1 MAGLRL
7 VVSAF
12 PLIPDKEM
20 GPRIAGVSD
29 SPRGATDGHRHV
41 VDDLHVV
48 VGRRLRAAGM
58 RYSRSRY
65 AVVQVLAAAGRPL
78 TLPEILDG
86 EPDAGRVLAQSSAY
100 RNLGELVDA
109 AVVRRVDSGDDH
121 ARFEL
126 HESLTGHHHHLVC
139 DACGRIDDFE
149 VSDEFEQRVA
159 DLADLAAERGFR
171 VDAHRFD
178 MVGRCADCR

>member
-1 MAGLRL
+1 
-7 VVSAF
+7 
-12 PLIPDKEM
+12 
-20 GPRIAGVSD
+20 
-29 SPRGATDGHRHV
+29 
-41 VDDLHVV
+41 
-48 VGRRLRAAGM
+48 M

-65 AVVQVLAAAGRPL
+65 AVVQILAGAGRPL
-78 TLPEILDG
+78 TLPEILEGDVG
-86 EPDAGRVLAQSSAY
+86 GGQVLAQSSAY
-100 RNLGELVDA
+100 RNLGELVEA

-139 DACGRIDDFE
+139 DACVRIDDFE

-159 DLADLAAERGFR
+159 ELAELAADRGFR

-178 MVGRCADCR
+178 MVGLCSDCH

>member
-1 MAGLRL
+1 MPNVPDSTAG
-7 VVSAF
+7 S
-12 PLIPDKEM
+12 PD
-20 GPRIAGVSD
+20 RSQDAG
-29 SPRGATDGHRHV
+29 DGTHRHV

-48 VGRRLRAAGM
+48 VGRRLRVGGM

-65 AVVQVLAAAGRPL
+65 AVVQTLAGAGRPL

-86 EPDAGRVLAQSSAY
+86 DVGGDQVLAQSSAY
-100 RNLGELVDA
+100 RNLGELVEA
-109 AVVRRVDSGDDH
+109 AVVRRVDSGDAH

-149 VSDEFEQRVA
+149 VSDEFEQRVVE
-159 DLADLAAERGFR
+159 LAEQAAARGFR

-178 MVGRCADCR
+178 MVGLCSDCH

>member
-1 MAGLRL
+1 MPDSSTGVPDALPDAGT
-7 VVSAF
+7 A
-12 PLIPDKEM
+12 
-20 GPRIAGVSD
+20 SD
-29 SPRGATDGHRHV
+29 RHHHV
-41 VDDLHVV
+41 ADDLHVV
-48 VGRRLRAAGM
+48 VGRRLRVGGM

-65 AVVQVLAAAGRPL
+65 MVVQILAAAGRPL
-78 TLPEILDG
+78 ALPEILDAG
-86 EPDAGRVLAQSSAY
+86 SVDRGAGGGPGAGRDLAQSSAY

-139 DACGRIDDFE
+139 DACGRIDDFD
-149 VSDEFEQRVA
+149 VPDEFEQRVA

>member
-1 MAGLRL
+1 MPDVPDSTAG
-7 VVSAF
+7 S
-12 PLIPDKEM
+12 PDRSQDP
-20 GPRIAGVSD
+20 G
-29 SPRGATDGHRHV
+29 DGTHRHV
-41 VDDLHVV
+41 VDALHVV
-48 VGRRLRAAGM
+48 VGRRLRVGGM

-65 AVVQVLAAAGRPL
+65 AVVQILAGAGRPL
-78 TLPEILDG
+78 TLPEILEGDVG
-86 EPDAGRVLAQSSAY
+86 GGQVLAQSSAY
-100 RNLGELVDA
+100 RNLGELGEA

-149 VSDEFEQRVA
+149 VSDEFEQRVFE
-159 DLADLAAERGFR
+159 LAELAADRGFR

-178 MVGRCADCR
+178 MVGLCSDCH

>member
-1 MAGLRL
+1 MPDVPDSTAG
-7 VVSAF
+7 S
-12 PLIPDKEM
+12 PD
-20 GPRIAGVSD
+20 RSQDAG
-29 SPRGATDGHRHV
+29 DGIHRHL
-41 VDDLHVV
+41 VDDLNVV
-48 VGRRLRAAGM
+48 VGRRLRVGGM

-65 AVVQVLAAAGRPL
+65 AVVQILAGAGRPL

-86 EPDAGRVLAQSSAY
+86 DVGGGQVLAQSSAY
-100 RNLGELVDA
+100 RNLGELVEA

-149 VSDEFEQRVA
+149 VSDEFEQRVVE
-159 DLADLAAERGFR
+159 LAELAADRGFR

-178 MVGRCADCR
+178 MVGLCADCH

>member
-1 MAGLRL
+1 MPNVPDSTAG
-7 VVSAF
+7 S
-12 PLIPDKEM
+12 PD
-20 GPRIAGVSD
+20 RSQDAG
-29 SPRGATDGHRHV
+29 DGTHRHV
-41 VDDLHVV
+41 VADLHVV
-48 VGRRLRAAGM
+48 VGRRLRVGGM

-65 AVVQVLAAAGRPL
+65 AVVQTLAGAGRPL

-86 EPDAGRVLAQSSAY
+86 DVGGDQVLAQSSAY
-100 RNLGELVDA
+100 RNLGELVEA

-149 VSDEFEQRVA
+149 VSDEFEQRVVE
-159 DLADLAAERGFR
+159 LAELAADRGFR

-178 MVGRCADCR
+178 MVGLCADCH

>member
-1 MAGLRL
+1 
-7 VVSAF
+7 
-12 PLIPDKEM
+12 
-20 GPRIAGVSD
+20 
-29 SPRGATDGHRHV
+29 
-41 VDDLHVV
+41 
-48 VGRRLRAAGM
+48 M

-65 AVVQVLAAAGRPL
+65 AVVQILAAAGRPL
-78 TLPEILDG
+78 TLPEILEG
-86 EPDAGRVLAQSSAY
+86 DAGSERVLAQSSAY

-109 AVVRRVDSGDDH
+109 SVVRRVDSGDDH

-139 DACGRIDDFE
+139 DACGRIDDFD

-159 DLADLAAERGFR
+159 DLAEMAAERGFR

>member
-1 MAGLRL
+1 M
-7 VVSAF
+7 
-12 PLIPDKEM
+12 IPDV
-20 GPRIAGVSD
+20 PDSTAG
-29 SPRGATDGHRHV
+29 SPDRSQDAGDGTHRHV

-48 VGRRLRAAGM
+48 VGRRLRVGGM

-65 AVVQVLAAAGRPL
+65 AVVQILAGAGRPL

-86 EPDAGRVLAQSSAY
+86 DVGAGQVLAQSSAY
-100 RNLGELVDA
+100 RNLGELVEA

-139 DACGRIDDFE
+139 DACGRIEDFE
-149 VSDEFEQRVA
+149 VSDEFEQRVVE
-159 DLADLAAERGFR
+159 LAELAADRGFR

>member
-1 MAGLRL
+1 MIPGMPDSTAGSLGRPQDAGD
-7 VVSAF
+7 VS
-12 PLIPDKEM
+12 
-20 GPRIAGVSD
+20 
-29 SPRGATDGHRHV
+29 HRHM

-48 VGRRLRAAGM
+48 VGRRLRVGGM

-65 AVVQVLAAAGRPL
+65 AVVQILAGAGRPL

-86 EPDAGRVLAQSSAY
+86 DVGEGQVLSQSSAY
-100 RNLGELVDA
+100 RNLGELVEA

-149 VSDEFEQRVA
+149 VSDEFEQRV
-159 DLADLAAERGFR
+159 DELAELAADRGFR

>member
-1 MAGLRL
+1 MVQILAG
-7 VVSAF
+7 
-12 PLIPDKEM
+12 
-20 GPRIAGVSD
+20 
-29 SPRGATDGHRHV
+29 
-41 VDDLHVV
+41 
-48 VGRRLRAAGM
+48 
-58 RYSRSRY
+58 
-65 AVVQVLAAAGRPL
+65 AGRPL

-86 EPDAGRVLAQSSAY
+86 DVGGGQVLAQSSAY
-100 RNLGELVDA
+100 RNLGELVEA

-149 VSDEFEQRVA
+149 VSDEFEQRVVE
-159 DLADLAAERGFR
+159 LAELAADRGFR

-178 MVGRCADCR
+178 MVGLCADCH

>member
-1 MAGLRL
+1 MPDVPDSTAG
-7 VVSAF
+7 S
-12 PLIPDKEM
+12 PD
-20 GPRIAGVSD
+20 RSQHAG
-29 SPRGATDGHRHV
+29 DGTHRHL
-41 VDDLHVV
+41 VDDLNVV
-48 VGRRLRAAGM
+48 VGRRLRVGGM

-65 AVVQVLAAAGRPL
+65 AVVQILAGAGRPL

-86 EPDAGRVLAQSSAY
+86 DVGGGQVLAQSSAY
-100 RNLGELVDA
+100 RNLGELVEA

-149 VSDEFEQRVA
+149 VSDEVEQRVVE
-159 DLADLAAERGFR
+159 LAELAADRGFR

-178 MVGRCADCR
+178 MVGLCADCH

>member
-1 MAGLRL
+1 M
-7 VVSAF
+7 VSAF